1 MKKTLTT
8 PIAISALAMLPVA
21 LLAPFASAHYGER
34 ALVTIDPPDSADTRA
49 FGISPTGEI
58 VGLSITSALHA
69 AHADLRPSSEPVS
82 DDADAAQPSGKRGPC
97 RQTGEPCFL
106 GIDPDFYQM
115 PLFGESIQS
124 GDHSIC
130 ATRNWSAFPP
140 EAFDLD
146 FMRDFWALMTPHDQ
160 AAAEAAA
167 FFFVTTHWGPPSVP
181 PADLSEVATPQAF
194 AAEVFSTLDERTY
207 RIEFEVPKS
216 DFEILG
222 WTPAWIPV
230 AIPPDPQP
238 SVPLKL
244 RGWYIKGDG
253 VTPDEAERHERSG
266 RTLEHPLIIISSG
279 FPYSLAFDQPVGA
292 ISVGEQM
299 RKTVTWFVAN
309 GYDVLFFDKRGH
321 GYSEG
326 LLDGMGEDVFRA
338 LDQLEKG
345 LIEENGITLSLSI
358 ITPEGRRLT
367 GRAAADEQLL
377 GSRYTARTKPVVFRG
392 FSYGSSQLQK
402 AMAMNYSDL
411 PVEYRFTRDASGRV
425 VVDSARTPRGNRQYN
440 FKGIIAISG
449 FQGSIKYETV
459 PYFLALDALASTIGH
474 NGAVLKASVYE
485 SMNRWPAFLG
495 LYATNDFET
504 ADGAIDVYNDR
515 LRGFKEIQMV
525 TGYHFGL
532 ASEEVDTYFAL
543 ESERFA
549 RKIAFSDP
557 PANNRQTTTYASE
570 VCEAEEVT
578 MDPQSQSITDVPSK
592 KIRHANRQVDR
603 ILDAWRDR

>member
-1 MKKTLTT
+1 MNQSKPQTQRCVLG
-8 PIAISALAMLPVA
+8 ALVL
-21 LLAPFASAHYGER
+21 ER
-34 ALVTIDPPDSADTRA
+34 ALGAVVVLL
-49 FGISPTGEI
+49 F
-58 VGLSITSALHA
+58 A
-69 AHADLRPSSEPVS
+69 AA
-82 DDADAAQPSGKRGPC
+82 AAAQTSGKGPC
-97 RQTGEPCFL
+97 RQIGEPCFL

-115 PLFGESIQS
+115 PLFGELIQR

-130 ATRNWSAFPP
+130 ATRNWSTFPP
-140 EAFDLD
+140 EAFNLD
-146 FMRDFWALMTPHDQ
+146 FMRDFWSIMVPQDQ

-181 PADLSEVATPQAF
+181 ATDLSEVATPQAF
-194 AAEVFSTLDERTY
+194 APEVFSALNERTY

-230 AIPPDPQP
+230 VIPPDPQP

-253 VTPDEAERHERSG
+253 VTPDDAVLHEGSERAV
-266 RTLEHPLIIISSG
+266 EHPLIIISAG
-279 FPYSLAFDQPVGA
+279 FPYSIAFDQPVGA
-292 ISVGEQM
+292 ISVGEQT

-338 LDQLEKG
+338 LDQLEEG
-345 LIEENGITLSLSI
+345 VIEENGITLSLSI
-358 ITPEGRRLT
+358 ITPGGRRLT
-367 GRAAADEQLL
+367 GKAAAHEQLL
-377 GSRYTARTKPVVFRG
+377 GSRYTARTKPILLRG

-411 PVEYRFTRDASGRV
+411 PVEYRFTRNASGRV
-425 VVDSARTPRGNRQYN
+425 VVDPDRTPRGNRHYN

-504 ADGAIDVYNDR
+504 PDGAIDVYNDR
-515 LRGFKEIQMV
+515 LRGFKEIRMV

-549 RKIAFSDP
+549 RKIVFSRP

-578 MDPQSQSITDVPSK
+578 MDPQSQSIMDVPSK
-592 KIRHANRQVDR
+592 KIQDANRQVDKFLER
-603 ILDAWRDR
+603 WMDR

>member
-1 MKKTLTT
+1 MNNKTHTRAST
-8 PIAISALAMLPVA
+8 ANRLAM
-21 LLAPFASAHYGER
+21 
-34 ALVTIDPPDSADTRA
+34 
-49 FGISPTGEI
+49 
-58 VGLSITSALHA
+58 
-69 AHADLRPSSEPVS
+69 RPSRTRVLSKFLAVVLLLF
-82 DDADAAQPSGKRGPC
+82 ATTAAAQPSEKRGRCKP
-97 RQTGEPCFL
+97 TGEPCFL
-106 GIDPDFYQM
+106 GIDPDVYHM

-124 GDHSIC
+124 GNRSIC

-140 EAFDLD
+140 EGFDLD
-146 FMRDFWALMTPHDQ
+146 YIRDFWSLMAPQDQ

-167 FFFVTTHWGPPSVP
+167 FFFVTTHWGPPGVP

-194 AAEVFSTLDERTY
+194 AGEMFSTLDERTY

-253 VTPDEAERHERSG
+253 VTPDDSERQERSG
-266 RTLEHPLIIISSG
+266 RTVEHPLIIISAG
-279 FPYSLAFDQPVGA
+279 FPYSIAFEQPVGA
-292 ISVGEQM
+292 ISVGEQI

-345 LIEENGITLSLSI
+345 QIKENGMKLSLSM
-358 ITPEGRRLT
+358 ITPDGRRLT
-367 GRAAADEQLL
+367 GTAAAQEQLL
-377 GSRYTARTKPVVFRG
+377 GSRYTARTKPVVLRG

-411 PVEYRFTRDASGRV
+411 PVEYRFKRDASGRV
-425 VVDSARTPRGNRQYN
+425 VVDPARTPRGNRQYN

-449 FQGSIKYETV
+449 FQGSIKYETA

-485 SMNRWPAFLG
+485 SMSRWPAFLG

-504 ADGAIDVYNDR
+504 ADGAIDVYNNR
-515 LRGFKEIQMV
+515 LRGFKEIRMV

-549 RKIAFSDP
+549 RRIIFSRP
-557 PANNRQTTTYASE
+557 PADNRQTTTYASE
-570 VCEAEEVT
+570 VCGAEEVT
-578 MDPQSQSITDVPSK
+578 MDPVSQSITDVPSK
-592 KIRHANRQVDR
+592 KIRDANRKVDKFLER
-603 ILDAWRDR
+603 WRDRYPPLPVRKR

>member
-1 MKKTLTT
+1 MK
-8 PIAISALAMLPVA
+8 LARKLAAAFLYLLVA
-21 LLAPFASAHYGER
+21 TGASAQPWDKREPCR
-34 ALVTIDPPDSADTRA
+34 A
-49 FGISPTGEI
+49 TGE
-58 VGLSITSALHA
+58 S
-69 AHADLRPSSEPVS
+69 
-82 DDADAAQPSGKRGPC
+82 
-97 RQTGEPCFL
+97 CFL
-106 GIDPDFYQM
+106 GIDPDVYQM
-115 PLFGESIQS
+115 PLFGELIRR
-124 GDHSIC
+124 GDLSIC
-130 ATRNWSAFPP
+130 ATRNWSPFPP

-146 FMRDFWALMTPHDQ
+146 FMRGFWSLMGPHDQ
-160 AAAEAAA
+160 AVAETAA
-167 FFFVTTHWGPPSVP
+167 FYFVTTHWGPPGVA

-194 AAEVFSTLDERTY
+194 AAEVFSSLEERTH

-216 DFEILG
+216 DVEILG
-222 WTPAWIPV
+222 WTPTWIPV
-230 AIPPDPQP
+230 AIPPDPQS

-244 RGWYIKGDG
+244 RGWYIKGAG
-253 VTPDEAERHERSG
+253 VTPDDTERYEHSG
-266 RTLEHPLIIISSG
+266 RNIEHPLIIISAG
-279 FPYSLAFDQPVGA
+279 FPYSIAFDQAVGA
-292 ISVGEQM
+292 IFVGEQM

-321 GYSEG
+321 GYSQG

-338 LDQLEKG
+338 LDQLEAG
-345 LIEENGITLSLSI
+345 VIEENGMTLTLSI
-358 ITPEGRRLT
+358 ITPDGRRLT
-367 GRAAADEQLL
+367 GKAAAQEQLL
-377 GSRYTARTKPVVFRG
+377 GSGYTARTKPVVFRG

-459 PYFLALDALASTIGH
+459 PYFLALDSLASTVGH
-474 NGAVLKASVYE
+474 NGAVLKASVYD

-495 LYATNDFET
+495 LYGTNDFET
-504 ADGAIDVYNDR
+504 PDGAIDVYNDR
-515 LRGFKEIQMV
+515 LRGFKEIRMV

-549 RKIAFSDP
+549 RKIVFNRP
-557 PANNRQTTTYASE
+557 PADNRQTTTYASE

-578 MDPQSQSITDVPSK
+578 MDPESQSITDVPSK
-592 KIRHANRQVDR
+592 QIRDANRKVDKFLER
-603 ILDAWRDR
+603 WRDR

>member
-1 MKKTLTT
+1 MEFTRELVAAIFRYLRAMMTT
-8 PIAISALAMLPVA
+8 IEGDSMSRTRVLSKFSAVI
-21 LLAPFASAHYGER
+21 LLLFAA
-34 ALVTIDPPDSADTRA
+34 A
-49 FGISPTGEI
+49 
-58 VGLSITSALHA
+58 TS
-69 AHADLRPSSEPVS
+69 
-82 DDADAAQPSGKRGPC
+82 AQPSEKRGPC
-97 RQTGEPCFL
+97 KPTGETCFL
-106 GIDPDFYQM
+106 GIDPDVYHM
-115 PLFGESIQS
+115 PLSGESIQS
-124 GDHSIC
+124 GDRAIC

-146 FMRDFWALMTPHDQ
+146 FMRRFWSLMAPHDQ

-181 PADLSEVATPQAF
+181 PSDLSEVATPQAF
-194 AAEVFSTLDERTY
+194 AAEVFSTLEARTY

-216 DFEILG
+216 DFQILG

-253 VTPDEAERHERSG
+253 VTPDEAERPEREG
-266 RTLEHPLIIISSG
+266 RALKHPLIIISAG
-279 FPYSLAFDQPVGA
+279 FPYSIAFDQPVGA
-292 ISVGEQM
+292 IAVGQQM
-299 RKTVTWFVAN
+299 RKTVTWFIAN

-345 LIEENGITLSLSI
+345 VIEENGMTLSLSI
-358 ITPEGRRLT
+358 ITPDGRRLT
-367 GRAAADEQLL
+367 GKAAAQEQLL
-377 GSRYTARTKPVVFRG
+377 GSGYTARTKPVVLRG

-402 AMAMNYSDL
+402 AMAMNYSNL
-411 PVEYRFTRDASGRV
+411 PVEYRFKRDASGTV
-425 VVDSARTPRGNRQYN
+425 VVDPSRTPRGNRQYN

-474 NGAVLKASVYE
+474 NGAVLKASVYD
-485 SMNRWPAFLG
+485 SMNGWPAFLG
-495 LYATNDFET
+495 LYGTNDFET
-504 ADGAIDVYNDR
+504 ADGAIEAYNER
-515 LRGFKEIQMV
+515 LRGFKEIRMV

-549 RKIAFSDP
+549 RKIVFNNP
-557 PANNRQTTTYASE
+557 PADNRQTTTYASE
-570 VCEAEEVT
+570 VCEAEEVA
-578 MDPQSQSITDVPSK
+578 MDPVSQSITDVQSK
-592 KIRHANRQVDR
+592 RIRDANRKVDKFLER
-603 ILDAWRDR
+603 WRYR